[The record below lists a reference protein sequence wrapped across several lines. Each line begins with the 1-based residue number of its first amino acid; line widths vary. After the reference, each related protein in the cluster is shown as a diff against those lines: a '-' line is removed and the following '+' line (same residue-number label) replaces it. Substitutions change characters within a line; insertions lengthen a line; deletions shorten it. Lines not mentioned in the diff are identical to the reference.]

1 MKPDEIFYRIAT
13 GSKRLRT
20 ILTPI
25 GLCVFIG
32 LLLLVI
38 FGSLNTDKTLNFPD
52 LLPGQIGI
60 SIGLVLLFLG
70 SLYWIW
76 CIIWFIKAR
85 GTPVPFNPPR
95 ELVTGGPYAWS
106 RNPMLVG
113 VFAFLFGVGFLL
125 GSISMVFIWTP
136 LFIIFNVI
144 ELKLV
149 EEPELERR
157 FGESYR
163 EYKKRVPMFFPRRI
177 IANDLEE

>member
-13 GSKRLRT
+13 GSRRLRT

-38 FGSLNTDKTLNFPD
+38 FGSLNMDKTLNFPK
-52 LLPGQIGI
+52 LLPGQIGM
-60 SIGLVLLFLG
+60 SVGLVLLLLG

-95 ELVTGGPYAWS
+95 ELVTAGPYAWS

-113 VFAFLFGVGFLL
+113 VFAFFFGVGFLFH
-125 GSISMVFIWTP
+125 SISMVFIWIP

-163 EYKKRVPMFFPRRI
+163 EYKKHVPMFFPRRNKP
-177 IANDLEE
+177 NDLED

>member
-25 GLCVFIG
+25 GLCVFFG

-38 FGSLNTDKTLNFPD
+38 FGSLKMDKTLNFPI

-60 SIGLVLLFLG
+60 IIGLVLLISG
-70 SLYWIW
+70 SFFWIW

-85 GTPVPFNPPR
+85 GTPVPFNPPP
-95 ELVTGGPYAWS
+95 ELVSGGPYAWS
-106 RNPMLVG
+106 RNPMLTG
-113 VFAFLFGVGFLL
+113 VFAFLFGMGFLL
-125 GSISMVFIWTP
+125 GSISMVLIWIP
-136 LFIIFNVI
+136 VFIIFNVI

-157 FGESYR
+157 FGDSYR
-163 EYKKRVPMFFPRRI
+163 AYKKHVPMFFPRRI
-177 IANDLEE
+177 KPTDLEE